1 MHHQRPTT
9 SSQFSQ
15 FRGIRNG
22 FVAGLVVGML
32 IGWFF
37 HGFIGLLVRFG
48 FVLLFLVPLALVVWF
63 FFLRSRSRSGTPAED
78 TERSGMEV
86 FTWSSQEGP
95 RRHTDDPRRSPR
107 DAEREQASR
116 RHRDD
121 EAIID
126 LEFHELRREVNRD
139 E

>member
-1 MHHQRPTT
+1 MHHQRSAP
-9 SSQFSQ
+9 SSQFGQ

-48 FVLLFLVPLALVVWF
+48 FMLLFLVPLALVVWF
-63 FFLRSRSRSGTPAED
+63 FFLRSRARSSTPAEGS
-78 TERSGMEV
+78 ERSGMQV
-86 FTWSSQEGP
+86 FTWSSQEGR
-95 RRHTDDPRRSPR
+95 RRHTDDPRPSSR
-107 DAEREQASR
+107 DAEREQPT
-116 RHRDD
+116 RHDRD
-121 EAIID
+121 EEIID
-126 LEFHELRREVNRD
+126 LEFRELRREVNRD